1 MPARMRNRPVLS
13 GLLFLLFAGSALAA
27 APEKPL
33 VPPERWLPDIEALT
47 ANDQSNPPPAHGV
60 VFVGSSSIRLWTT
73 LETDFGGIPV
83 INRGFGGSYLSHT
96 VHFAERIILPYRPR
110 AVVVY
115 AGENDLWDGKAAEVL
130 AADFEALR
138 LKIRTALPR
147 CRLIFLSIK
156 LSPSR
161 LRIHN
166 AVREANSRIE
176 RICAADPHCRYI
188 DVATPMLTTGGAF
201 RSELYVNDQ
210 LHLSPS
216 GYALW
221 RDLIAPHLKP

>member
-1 MPARMRNRPVLS
+1 MRNRPVLS
-13 GLLFLLFAGSALAA
+13 GLLFLLLGGSALAA

-33 VPPERWLPDIEALT
+33 VPPERWLPDIDALT

-60 VFVGSSSIRLWTT
+60 VFVGSSSIRLWKT

-83 INRGFGGSYLSHT
+83 INRGFGGSYLSHA

-110 AVVVY
+110 AVVIY
-115 AGENDLWDGKAAEVL
+115 AGENDLWDGKSAEAL

-147 CRLIFLSIK
+147 CRLIFLSVK

-161 LRIHN
+161 VRIHDTVRQAN
-166 AVREANSRIE
+166 ALIRQ
-176 RICAADPHCRYI
+176 ICAVDPDCRFV
-188 DVATPMLTTGGAF
+188 DVATPMLAADGSF
-201 RSELYVNDQ
+201 RPELFVKDQ

-216 GYALW
+216 GYVLW
-221 RDLIAPHLKP
+221 RELLAPHLKP